1 LKKKVTKLKK
11 MAAAENKENKIDNTS
26 YGIHCES

>member
-1 LKKKVTKLKK
+1 

-26 YGIHCES
+26 YGIHCESWLR